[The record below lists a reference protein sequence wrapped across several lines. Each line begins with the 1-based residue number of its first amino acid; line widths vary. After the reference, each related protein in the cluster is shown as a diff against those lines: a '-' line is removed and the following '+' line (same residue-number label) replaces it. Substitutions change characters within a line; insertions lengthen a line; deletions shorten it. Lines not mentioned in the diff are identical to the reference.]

1 MLGQLLLPLL
11 LLLLL
16 ASRPPLT
23 SGFLLAAAAAMAS
36 SSSSGMGLGDI
47 GGSQGEPAAQPTTSA
62 PAASCSSSK
71 PRWVQDLEAALETN
85 KADVHSRFLQ
95 LATVRRHE
103 DGSHRP
109 HVRWAVFRG
118 FVDDDGPVNAIA
130 IAIVTDARSDKVRDL
145 RANPHAEVGW
155 YFVQSRE
162 QFRVKGTVRVVTD
175 KEEGGG
181 DEASS
186 SFSLA
191 AARRRAWQGMSD
203 AARLQ
208 FAWPAP
214 GAPQPPEGVDPAVFL
229 SPSPPPPK
237 GDEPPPETFVL
248 LVVEPSRVDHLQLR
262 PSPQV
267 RRIHTKGDGDGEW
280 ATVAVNP

>member
-23 SGFLLAAAAAMAS
+23 SGFLLAAAAMA

-62 PAASCSSSK
+62 PAGSCSNK
-71 PRWVQDLEAALETN
+71 PRWVQDLEASLETN

-95 LATVRRHE
+95 LATVRHHE
-103 DGSHRP
+103 NGSHRP

-118 FVDDDGPVNAIA
+118 FLDDGLANAIT
-130 IAIVTDARSDKVRDL
+130 IVTDARSDKVRDL
-145 RANPHAEVGW
+145 RANPHAELGW

-162 QFRVKGTVRVVTD
+162 QFRVEGTVRVVTD
-175 KEEGGG
+175 KEEEDG
-181 DEASS
+181 ASPS
-186 SFSLA
+186 SPSLA

-214 GAPQPPEGVDPAVFL
+214 GAPQPPEGLDPAVFL

-267 RRIHTKGDGDGEW
+267 RRVHMKGGNREW